1 MNQQWKLI
9 TMNPDLPAIIS
20 KLDLSFYMSTS
31 KGFNNYD
38 NFIDLENRFERA
50 LGFGTESIQRFKY
63 ELVPY

>member
-1 MNQQWKLI
+1 
-9 TMNPDLPAIIS
+9 MNPDLPEIIS
-20 KLDLSFYMSTS
+20 GLDLSFYLSTS

-63 ELVPY
+63 EH